1 MRLPLIIS
9 LIVLLSSVIC
19 PSITARLTQ
28 EANMPRI
35 GDSMDCNI
43 LMQQTVKAD
52 SQGYNVDL
60 SNAKIIGTH
69 NIAYIDPPHSDTA
82 SYMMMQIDN
91 RILTSLQ
98 KSSYGLSVEAVIKPG
113 IVLHYRGSMPE
124 FITTQDTAS
133 TYTCTGRRGPLE
145 QIGISGIWRIKT
157 FEATI
162 ITPECD
168 TLNSILC
175 VEMLT
180 DGAQT
185 SDIGNN
191 NRYRNVLRR
200 WYCDGFRYP
209 VLEMSEYNVC
219 SGDSVADYECIWTY
233 LSILEQS
240 EQIKGDS
247 INENKNKGLRNRLN
261 QNKGVRH
268 KTDEIDR
275 EFFEQNVVS
284 EEDAIEP
291 LKAELVW
298 NNHNGIATVVIIT
311 SKETCGKMALF
322 DSSGKRYDER
332 TFDICGQETV
342 SFDLSNFMEGI
353 YFINIMSN
361 DGDNCSFKLRRK

>member
-1 MRLPLIIS
+1 MRLSLIIS
-9 LIVLLSSVIC
+9 LVVLLSSVIC

-43 LMQQTVKAD
+43 LMQQTVKTD

-69 NIAYIDPPHSDTA
+69 NIAYIEPSHSDTA
-82 SYMMMQIDN
+82 SYMMLLSDN

-113 IVLHYRGSMPE
+113 IVLHYKGSMPE
-124 FITTQDTAS
+124 FIATQDSAS
-133 TYTCTGRRGPLE
+133 TYTCTGRRGTLE
-145 QIGISGIWRIKT
+145 QIGISGVWRTKT
-157 FEATI
+157 SVATI
-162 ITPECD
+162 ITPECV

-180 DGAQT
+180 DGVQT

-200 WYCDGFRYP
+200 WFCNGFRYP
-209 VLEMSEYNVC
+209 ILEMSEYNVC
-219 SGDSVADYECIWTY
+219 SGDSIADYECIWTY
-233 LSILEQS
+233 LSIQEQS
-240 EQIKGDS
+240 AQIKGDS
-247 INENKNKGLRNRLN
+247 INENINKGLRNLLK

-268 KTDEIDR
+268 KKDEIDR
-275 EFFEQNVVS
+275 EIFEKNAVP
-284 EEDAIEP
+284 EDDVIEP

-311 SKETCGKMALF
+311 SKETCGKMTLF
-322 DSSGKRYDER
+322 DSGGKQYDER
-332 TFDICGQETV
+332 AFDVCGQETV
-342 SFDLSNFMEGI
+342 SFDLSDCMEGI
-353 YFINIMSN
+353 YI
-361 DGDNCSFKLRRK
+361 